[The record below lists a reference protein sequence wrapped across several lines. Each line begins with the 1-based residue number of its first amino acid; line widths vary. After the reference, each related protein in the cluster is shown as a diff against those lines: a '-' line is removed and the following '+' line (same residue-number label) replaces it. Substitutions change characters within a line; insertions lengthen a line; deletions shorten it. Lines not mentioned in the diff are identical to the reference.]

1 VEPTERNRQA
11 WDLMHR
17 RRSAELAGEG
27 GIPEPV
33 LERLPDVSGKHVL
46 QLQCGT
52 GAVTAELVELGALVT
67 AIDLSEEALA
77 VARQRVEDV
86 AYFHADVQSLP
97 VEVRR
102 GRFDLVFGTGVLE
115 WLEDPAAWA
124 AGVVSALRPGGELLL
139 YDEHPV
145 SARVDD
151 SLRWRGDYFAPTG
164 PLPLG
169 VFVTAVTVAGL
180 LIRSLEEFPAPALYP
195 WRHQT
200 PHVPRAFVLAAAKP
214 AGD

>member
-1 VEPTERNRQA
+1 MDPTERNRQA

-17 RRSAELAGEG
+17 RRSAELAGDV

-33 LERLPDVSGKHVL
+33 RARLPDVSGKHVL
-46 QLQCGT
+46 HLQCGT
-52 GAVTAELVELGALVT
+52 GEATAELVELGALVT

-102 GRFDLVFGTGVLE
+102 GRSDLVFGSGVLE
-115 WLEDPAAWA
+115 LLDDPAAWA
-124 AGVVSALRPGGELLL
+124 AGVASALRPGGELLL

-145 SARVDD
+145 SGHIDD
-151 SLRWRGDYFAPTG
+151 SLRWRGDYFAASG
-164 PLPLG
+164 PPQLG
-169 VFVTAVTVAGL
+169 IFLTTVTEAGL
-180 LIRSLEEFPAPALYP
+180 LIQSLEEFPAPALYP

-200 PHVPRAFVLAAAKP
+200 PHVPRQFVLRAQKP
-214 AGD
+214 AQ